1 MSHKKLIIIG
11 AGRSGTNMLRDALT
25 MVPGVGTWPCD
36 EINYIWRH
44 GNRGWATDEL
54 TAAHARPAVCTFIR
68 NAFARIARRKDLAW
82 VVEKTCANSV
92 RVPFVHHVVPDARF
106 VLIVRDGR
114 DVVSSAMKRW
124 RAPLDL
130 RYILAKARFVPPS
143 DVPYYAIRY
152 LANRMSSL
160 TNEDR
165 RLASW
170 GPRCDGLH
178 CVLRKDGL
186 VAACAHQWAR
196 CVSLA
201 SAALDS
207 LPQDR
212 VVRIRYEEFVREP
225 LDGLERIAAL
235 LDQPLPRQAMDAAA
249 RFVSPASVGKWRTD
263 LDAEALASVMPHLRS
278 TLIAHGYDAA

>member
-11 AGRSGTNMLRDALT
+11 AGRSGTNMLRDVLT
-25 MVPGVGTWPCD
+25 MAPGIGTWPCD

-44 GNRGWATDEL
+44 GNRGWNTDEL
-54 TAAHARPAVCTFIR
+54 DVSHARPAVRSFIQD
-68 NAFARIARRKDLAW
+68 AFTRVARCGNLAW
-82 VVEKTCANSV
+82 IVEKTCANSV
-92 RVPFVHHVVPDARF
+92 RVPFVHQVVPDARF
-106 VLIVRDGR
+106 VMIVRDGR

-178 CVLRKDGL
+178 DVLRADGL

-201 SAALDS
+201 STALDA
-207 LPQDR
+207 LPKDR
-212 VVRIRYEEFVREP
+212 VVRIRYEDFVRQP
-225 LDGLERIAAL
+225 TDGLERIGAL

-263 LDAEALASVMPHLRS
+263 LAAEALASAMPHLQP
-278 TLIAHGYDAA
+278 TLVAHGYDAD